1 MKKKGFSDEGRER
14 GVDGWVCQRQ
24 THMLE
29 EARVQTVSH
38 APAIDMNFS
47 AGPEID
53 ACGRV
58 GRYFLARLPPEGR
71 SEGGTPIGV
80 LFVQNGSRR

>member
-1 MKKKGFSDEGRER
+1 MKKKGFSDEGGER

-38 APAIDMNFS
+38 APACEFQRRTGDRRMW
-47 AGPEID
+47 
-53 ACGRV
+53 ACGKLFF
-58 GRYFLARLPPEGR
+58 GEASARR
-71 SEGGTPIGV
+71 
-80 LFVQNGSRR
+80 